1 MKKFFISSALFAAL
15 MFVVSCGD
23 VSINAPSDPTTDP
36 TANPTTNPTTEPT
49 AEPTG
54 EPTAEPTSDESDDNG
69 FGGTGE
75 CEISDSYTDVSFD
88 QYFRFKGTALVNDYD
103 KLIASS
109 TAFTE
114 AIDKTTKLYIS
125 SGQKFEVTDGKEDG
139 DWIFAL
145 LQDDVGDASRY
156 KILDKYKGEGL
167 YLAVTNLVDVGEGYY
182 TAGLYVMTPILNSK
196 IKSGK
201 KDPNGRVNLE
211 SAPDVIVFNFEYH
224 DIDTEKAWMNMCP
237 VAVTK
242 QSEKNGGAQLC
253 PGEDG
258 TFDANQTVKIGIK
271 AELSADEKD
280 IIALVD
286 GAKSVEE
293 LCVADCFN
301 DFSELDPET
310 NECRCMEGYSWNG
323 YECAETSFVDPCE
336 PNPCESVEN
345 GEGSCILIDAGEYKC
360 GCEDGYVWNGA
371 TCIND

>member
-1 MKKFFISSALFAAL
+1 MKKFFVSFVFFAAL

-23 VSINAPSDPTTDP
+23 VSINAPSEPTTEPTTD
-36 TANPTTNPTTEPT
+36 PTTEPT

-54 EPTAEPTSDESDDNG
+54 EPTAEPTSDEPDDHG
-69 FGGTGE
+69 PGGTGE
-75 CEISDSYTDVSFD
+75 CEISDSYTEVSFD

-103 KLIASS
+103 KLTASS

-114 AIDKTTKLYIS
+114 ATEKTTKLYIS
-125 SGQKFEVTDGKEDG
+125 SGHKFEAADGKEGG
-139 DWIFAL
+139 DWLFAL
-145 LQDDVGDASRY
+145 LQDDVGDASEN
-156 KILDKYKGEGL
+156 KILEKYKGEGL
-167 YLAVTNLVDVGEGYY
+167 YLAVTNFVEVGEGHY

-211 SAPDVIVFNFEYH
+211 SAPDVIVFSFEYR

-242 QSEKNGGAQLC
+242 QSEKNGGAQIC

-271 AELSADEKD
+271 AELSTDKND
-280 IIALVD
+280 ILALVD
-286 GAKSVEE
+286 GAKSIEE

-301 DFSELDPET
+301 MNSEMDPET
-310 NECRCMEGYSWNG
+310 NECRCIDGYAWNG
-323 YECAETSFVDPCE
+323 QECAEISVVDPCE
-336 PNPCESVEN
+336 SNPCESVEN
-345 GEGSCILIDAGEYKC
+345 GEGSCIPTSETEYV
-360 GCEDGYVWNGA
+360 CECIDGYNWDGSACVNE
-371 TCIND
+371 